1 MKLLFLL
8 LLSCSFSNNS
18 FLEKNNSILG
28 KIPLSKNNNSIDI
41 PDDFIDLIYLK
52 LITES
57 IYNNHQPNFKS
68 EYKIFLTETNS
79 SISDTFNIKWVEISN
94 NRNYNSNI
102 SWKEGFHKE
111 ILLLLNDNWNIQQ
124 VLDHL
129 ILEDTNQKLYI
140 FKKITKI

>member
-1 MKLLFLL
+1 MMQSPML
-8 LLSCSFSNNS
+8 
-18 FLEKNNSILG
+18 
-28 KIPLSKNNNSIDI
+28 
-41 PDDFIDLIYLK
+41 
-52 LITES
+52 
-57 IYNNHQPNFKS
+57 

-129 ILEDTNQKLYI
+129 ILENSNQKLYI